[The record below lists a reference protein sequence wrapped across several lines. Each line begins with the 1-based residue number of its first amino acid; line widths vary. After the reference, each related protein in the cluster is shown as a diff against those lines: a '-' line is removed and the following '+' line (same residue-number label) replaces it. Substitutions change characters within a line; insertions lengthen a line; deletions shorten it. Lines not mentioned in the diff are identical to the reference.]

1 METVQ
6 GYIDHFI
13 YRNEINGYGV
23 AELQTE
29 DEELICVGFF
39 QGIDQGENVKITGQ
53 YVEHAVYGLQLK
65 AEKITVIAPED
76 AYAMERY
83 LAGGA
88 IKGIGAS
95 LAKRIVKKFGSDTFR
110 IMEEEPERLA

>member
-39 QGIDQGENVKITGQ
+39 QGIDQGKNNGTIC
-53 YVEHAVYGLQLK
+53 
-65 AEKITVIAPED
+65 
-76 AYAMERY
+76 
-83 LAGGA
+83 
-88 IKGIGAS
+88 
-95 LAKRIVKKFGSDTFR
+95 
-110 IMEEEPERLA
+110 